1 MPTGRSSR
9 GEASLAACRS
19 QAAPEKKNAG
29 STSRPGIECVDDL
42 QIVFIVEF
50 VARKDAEFFAGPEK
64 RDRNYKC
71 AGELEGVVLRKPKI
85 VIPARIAHTASRLRP
100 HVFASGRT
108 PSSVGWSYAA
118 TWK

>member
-19 QAAPEKKNAG
+19 QAAPEKKSAG
-29 STSRPGIECVDDL
+29 SMSRPGIEFVDDL

-50 VARKDAEFFAGPEK
+50 VARKDVELFAGPEK
-64 RDRNYKC
+64 RDRYYKS

-85 VIPARIAHTASRLRP
+85 VIPARIAHTTSRLRP

-108 PSSVGWSYAA
+108 PSPVGWSYAA
-118 TWK
+118 TSK